1 MVLKPWSMV
10 NTHLR
15 VQLERK
21 KCLKKHKVCKVDKY
35 PRSDRNLKEK
45 YKIENIFE
53 MSYTSLRNVQEAHV
67 SNPVHLSNRHNMMIE
82 VPVIYSLVVMQ
93 VNLMQLLCN
102 YIKCWISQI
111 DFEIPQDQHN
121 QHMGWKN
128 TITRTPRID
137 VIRPAKWSIKRK
149 IHYMKP
155 CLL

>member
-1 MVLKPWSMV
+1 MV

-102 YIKCWISQI
+102 YIKC
-111 DFEIPQDQHN
+111 
-121 QHMGWKN
+121 
-128 TITRTPRID
+128 
-137 VIRPAKWSIKRK
+137 
-149 IHYMKP
+149 
-155 CLL
+155 